1 MKNVSAM
8 LALVLGCAVGS
19 YAWTNEV
26 VWFGQVEEENL
37 GFDEDVYKTLKRV
50 KISGVKTDTWKN
62 DARERYEVLE
72 IQTYQSGFE
81 EVVPGYR
88 IHIVAEIIDKAKNT
102 YLVEWTAQ
110 QPDGQD
116 SEYIGE
122 DFWQLY
128 MKHGDLVQPKLNGYA
143 VHYGIMDDQ
152 DGYIDG
158 SDRYV
163 VLAAEYDDVDSMEQ
177 LLARTTNTFSGEV
190 FLKHYYLYDDDD
202 EGETES
208 VPDRPRNV
216 K

>member
-1 MKNVSAM
+1 MKYISSI
-8 LALVLGCAVGS
+8 LALVLGCAAGL

-26 VWFGQVEEENL
+26 VWFEQVEADDL
-37 GFDEDVYKTLKRV
+37 SFDEDEYKTLKRV
-50 KISGVKTDTWKN
+50 DISGTKTDSWKN
-62 DARERYEVLE
+62 DDREKYEVLE
-72 IQTYQSGFE
+72 VQTSQAGFE
-81 EVVPGYR
+81 DVVPGFR
-88 IHIVAEIIDKAKNT
+88 IHIVAEIIDKAKNA

-128 MKHGDLVQPKLNGYA
+128 IKHEDLEKPKLNAYA
-143 VHYGIMDDQ
+143 VHYGIMDDE
-152 DGYIDG
+152 DGYIDA

-163 VLAAEYDDVDSMEQ
+163 VIAAEYDDVDSMEE

-208 VPDRPRNV
+208 VPDRPRNIR
-216 K
+216 